1 MVLCLFSSVT
11 EDTPLP
17 SMSGVCLRWC
27 HEDSPVDSVD
37 PLPFSDND
45 GIVISE
51 CCVGSNSLCTDA
63 VKIILCICLDKRR
76 ESKTF
81 CMLHESII
89 SSFRYEYI
97 SLDSD
102 AMCRLIHPL
111 FPFVYSMVVFYS
123 LFRGTSLFFLVHT
136 LTVMSQ
142 FVQWG
147 MMCCWE
153 WSFFF
158 FFQVKLFETGFS
170 SYSEISFISLFFNY
184 V

>member
-1 MVLCLFSSVT
+1 M
-11 EDTPLP
+11 
-17 SMSGVCLRWC
+17 
-27 HEDSPVDSVD
+27 
-37 PLPFSDND
+37 
-45 GIVISE
+45 
-51 CCVGSNSLCTDA
+51 GSNSLCTDA

-111 FPFVYSMVVFYS
+111 FPFVYSTVVFYS
-123 LFRGTSLFFLVHT
+123 LFRGTSLFFFVHT

-153 WSFFF
+153 WSLFFCVF

-170 SYSEISFISLFFNY
+170 SYSEISLISLFFNY

>member
-1 MVLCLFSSVT
+1 M
-11 EDTPLP
+11 
-17 SMSGVCLRWC
+17 
-27 HEDSPVDSVD
+27 
-37 PLPFSDND
+37 
-45 GIVISE
+45 
-51 CCVGSNSLCTDA
+51 GSNSLCTDA

-123 LFRGTSLFFLVHT
+123 LFRGTSLFFGSYFDCDV
-136 LTVMSQ
+136 TVCSVRYDVLLGMEF
-142 FVQWG
+142 FVV
-147 MMCCWE
+147 
-153 WSFFF
+153 FFF
-158 FFQVKLFETGFS
+158 RLNYLKQDFQVTQKYPSFHYSSIMFKNRICTALF
-170 SYSEISFISLFFNY
+170 
-184 V
+184 